1 MTMNQQ
7 DYLTDLGMLAVV
19 TRLKRASDAMI
30 HDGRRMYKELGL
42 DIEPNW
48 FAVFKLLRT
57 RGPLSIM
64 EIADAIGLSHPSVI
78 TMINKMSK
86 AGYLVESRTASDSR
100 RRILSLTPRAEERVP
115 EFERVWNAGT
125 AGFKRMMSDTDVL
138 GMLNVLETRI
148 AEKGFR
154 RRTIEELENL
164 KPVKVVEYND
174 RYAGD
179 FARLNYEWIEKA
191 YTVEKHD
198 REILD
203 APFKQI
209 VKPGGQIFFALVGRK
224 VAGTVALVN
233 INKEEFELAKMAVSP
248 DFHGFGISN
257 ELMTACVAC
266 ARKKN
271 KKRIILESNTKQMA
285 AIRLYRKFGFRETP
299 LDPNS
304 QFVRAN
310 IRMELAINGSDR

>member
-1 MTMNQQ
+1 MSEH

-30 HDGRRMYKELGL
+30 HDGRRMYKELGF

-48 FAVFKLLRT
+48 FAVFKLLRD

-64 EIADAIGLSHPSVI
+64 VISEAIGLSHPSVI
-78 TMINKMSK
+78 SIVNKMSK
-86 AGYLVESRTASDSR
+86 AAYLTESRAAADSR
-100 RRILSLTPRAEERVP
+100 RRILSLTPRAEQRFP

-125 AGFKRMMSDTDVL
+125 AGFKRMMSDIDVL

-154 RRTIEELENL
+154 RRTFDELENL
-164 KPVKVVEYND
+164 KPVKVVEYQD
-174 RYAGD
+174 RYADD
-179 FARLNYEWIEKA
+179 FADLNYEWIQKG
-191 YTVEKHD
+191 YVVEKHD

-203 APFKQI
+203 DPQGHI
-209 VKPGGQIFFALVGRK
+209 IKPGGQIFFALVGRR

-233 INKEEFELAKMAVSP
+233 SSEDEFELAKMAVSP
-248 DFHGFGISN
+248 DFRGFGISN
-257 ELMTACVAC
+257 SLMTACTEY
-266 ARKKN
+266 ARRQG

-285 AIRLYRKFGFRETP
+285 AIRLYRKFGFQETP
-299 LDPNS
+299 LDPDS
-304 QFVRAN
+304 QFKRAN
-310 IRMELAINGSDR
+310 IRMELAIKASDR